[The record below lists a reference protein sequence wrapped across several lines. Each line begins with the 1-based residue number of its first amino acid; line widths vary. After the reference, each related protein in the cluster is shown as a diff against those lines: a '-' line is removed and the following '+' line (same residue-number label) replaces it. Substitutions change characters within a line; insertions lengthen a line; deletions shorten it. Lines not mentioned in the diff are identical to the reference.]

1 LYLFSCTHSLFRP
14 DELAE
19 WLRERAA
26 KETIKRKKYISINV
40 LVAALFKRKM
50 EADRKE
56 G

>member
-1 LYLFSCTHSLFRP
+1 MKTISFRLP

-40 LVAALFKRKM
+40 LVAELFKREM
-50 EADRKE
+50 ETDRKE